1 MNQKTKPLVFY
12 VLVDVV
18 DVGIKKIN
26 NICGVWEVDK
36 YLEY

>member
-12 VLVDVV
+12 VLVDV
-18 DVGIKKIN
+18 GIKKIN
-26 NICGVWEVDK
+26 NIGGVWEVDK